1 MAMLCVYGGE
11 CTGCMFC
18 QNFDDT
24 DTDVPFCDLPYED
37 PSEEDA
43 LEYIDED

>member
-18 QNFDDT
+18 QEFDDA
-24 DTDVPFCDLPYED
+24 DTDVPFSDLPD
-37 PSEEDA
+37 EEDA

>member
-11 CTGCMFC
+11 CNGCRFC

-24 DTDVPFCDLPYED
+24 DTDVPFCDLPDED

>member
-11 CTGCMFC
+11 CSGCMFC

-24 DTDVPFCDLPYED
+24 DTDVLPFCDLPD
-37 PSEEDA
+37 DEEGPE
-43 LEYIDED
+43 EYYDED